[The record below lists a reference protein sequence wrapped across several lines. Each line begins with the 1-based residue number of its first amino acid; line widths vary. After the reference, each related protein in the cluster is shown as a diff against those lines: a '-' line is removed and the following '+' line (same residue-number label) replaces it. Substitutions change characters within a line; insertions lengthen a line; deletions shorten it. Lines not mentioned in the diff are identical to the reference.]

1 MSSSTVLK
9 KFLQRDRVVRAM
21 TKDGHFRLAA
31 VNLSHTVQTA
41 QQRHN
46 LGALATVFLGR
57 LMAGA
62 TLMASFLKGEER
74 IILEAMGHGPLQK
87 LYAEAMQVGEIRGYA
102 AEPQATLDFSDA
114 SVSLGD
120 ALGVGLF
127 RVTKILYN
135 RFEPIVG
142 VVELTK
148 GDISTD
154 LAYYLTQSEQIPS
167 AVILDVQVDDAGQA
181 TQCGGVMVQAL
192 PGAPEE
198 AIRQMQESLLAATS
212 VADLIKVGYIP
223 EEMLRMIVPAEI
235 EELGHARV
243 DFFCRCSL
251 ENFTSVLRTLGVDEL
266 TSMREMGQ
274 NELVCRYCNE
284 HHIVPEEEL
293 DAIIQELRAQ
303 SN

>member
-1 MSSSTVLK
+1 MSSPSALK
-9 KFLQRDRVVRAM
+9 KFLQRDRVVRAI
-21 TKDGHFRLAA
+21 TTDGHFRLAA
-31 VNLSHTVQTA
+31 VNLSNTVQTA
-41 QQRHN
+41 QKRHN
-46 LGALATVFLGR
+46 LNALSAVFLGK

-62 TLMASFLKGEER
+62 TLLSSFLKGEER

-87 LYAEAMQVGEIRGYA
+87 VYAEAMQVGEIRGYVANPDA
-102 AEPQATLDFSDA
+102 ALDFSNP
-114 SVSLGD
+114 SVSLAD

-135 RFEPIVG
+135 RFEPVVG
-142 VVELTK
+142 VVELLK

-181 TQCGGVMVQAL
+181 IQCGGVMVQAM

-198 AIRQMQESLLAATS
+198 AILTLQESLRSATS
-212 VADLIKVGYIP
+212 VADLISVGYIP
-223 EEMLRMIVPAEI
+223 EEMLRMLVPMEI
-235 EELGHARV
+235 EELNHSRV

-251 ENFTSVLRTLGVDEL
+251 ESFTSVLRTLGIEEL
-266 TSMREMGQ
+266 TSMKELGQ

-284 HHIVPEEEL
+284 HHIVPIEDL
-293 DAIIQELRAQ
+293 DIIIQELRAQ